1 MIVIHGNSA
10 ELQNAGRNLQSI
22 QRLIPKAYSAA
33 LGRVSQRVRT
43 EGSRQV
49 REKYHIKTKDVN
61 NKVRVTRQ
69 TGANASVEL
78 RWSGGNS
85 PIIKF
90 RTTPSKVPAKRPRV
104 LKAAIKKSGLKP
116 IKGAFVAQVG
126 RGGHVGV
133 FKRVGKKQLPIQ
145 EIFGPAVP
153 VLLNEHGIVE
163 HLKQVAHDT
172 MEDRLNHEIL
182 RALEKA
188 GERR

>member
-1 MIVIHGNSA
+1 MIEFSGGA
-10 ELQNAGRNLQSI
+10 QELRMAGRNLQSI

-61 NKVRVTRQ
+61 NKVRVKRQ

-78 RWSGGNS
+78 RWSGGNT

-90 RTTPSKVPAKRPRV
+90 RTTPSKVPDKRPRV

-116 IKGAFVAQVG
+116 IRGAFVAKVG

-133 FKRVGKKQLPIQ
+133 FKRVGKKRFPIQ
-145 EIFGPAVP
+145 EVFGPAVP